1 LLGKL
6 LVVGELRVT
15 RWVPKVVREVVVEL
29 RGLRVLIR
37 VGREGK
43 VVVVDGIEK
52 LDVRKTDVL
61 KDLIELIP

>member
-1 LLGKL
+1 M
-6 LVVGELRVT
+6 VGELRVT